1 MAQRMN
7 DGPTWRP
14 RLKKDGTPVYLSI
27 AEALEADIK
36 ASVLKAGDRLPP
48 QRDLA
53 DFLHVN
59 LTTVTKALKICERK
73 GLISATVG
81 RGTFIA
87 SDSGSAEPSAAP
99 EGESNGELIELGKL
113 HPFCAPSELVAES
126 IGRLAQ
132 NNRIGSYLEY
142 DEPKWGKSHCETGVE
157 WLKRF
162 NIHANA
168 DDIVIASG
176 AQNALAV
183 TLLSLFQAGDKIGTD
198 SLTYMGF
205 KNLAT
210 LFGIRLIPIG
220 AKGNCMSAEALG
232 RACTAEGLKG
242 LYIMPE
248 CHNPTTATL
257 PLPLRQ
263 KIAQVVRK
271 NQLVLIEDDTYSFLE
286 NTALP
291 PVSNFV
297 PEQSIAIGSTSKSLW
312 PGLRVAFMTVA
323 PQFRD
328 RIDRGIYSVNL
339 NTSHFN
345 VEIVA
350 DLMETGMA
358 DQLLSTKRQEAE
370 ARNVIV
376 DERLEGFT
384 VHGNKRDYFRWLVLP
399 AGWTGKEFELCAKVS
414 GVQLFC
420 AERFAVGSSPVPAAM
435 RIATAS
441 ARSRRELIQG
451 LTIVKSL
458 LEKKPD
464 ASALAI

>member
-1 MAQRMN
+1 MN

-14 RLKKDGTPVYLSI
+14 RLKEDGTPVYLSI

-53 DFLHVN
+53 DFLQVN
-59 LTTVTKALKICERK
+59 LTTVTKAFKICERK
-73 GLISATVG
+73 GLIGATVG
-81 RGTFIA
+81 RGTFVA
-87 SDSGSAEPSAAP
+87 SDSGCAEPSAPP
-99 EGESNGELIELGKL
+99 EGEAHGGLIELGTL
-113 HPFCAPSELVAES
+113 HPFCAQSGLVAES

-132 NNRIGSYLEY
+132 NNRLGSYLEY

-157 WLKRF
+157 WLARF
-162 NIHANA
+162 NIHAKA

-183 TLLSLFQAGDKIGTD
+183 TLLSLFQAGDKIGAD

-205 KNLAT
+205 KNLAAF
-210 LFGIRLIPIG
+210 FGIRLIPVG
-220 AKGNCMSAEALG
+220 AEENCMSAEALE
-232 RACTAEGLKG
+232 RACAAEGLKG

-248 CHNPTTATL
+248 CHNPTTATM

-271 NQLVLIEDDTYSFLE
+271 NRLVLIEDDTYSFLE

-291 PVSNFV
+291 PVSGLV
-297 PEQSIAIGSTSKSLW
+297 PGQSVAIASTSKSLG
-312 PGLRVAFMTVA
+312 PGLRVAFMAVA
-323 PQFRD
+323 PQFRN

-345 VEIVA
+345 VEIAA
-350 DLMETGMA
+350 DLVETGMA
-358 DQLLSTKRQEAE
+358 DRILTEKRQEAE
-370 ARNVIV
+370 ARNGIV
-376 DERLEGFT
+376 DELLEGFT
-384 VHGNKRDYFRWLVLP
+384 VQGNRRDYFRWLVLP
-399 AGWTGKEFELCAKVS
+399 SGWTGKEFELCAKVS

-420 AERFAVGSSPVPAAM
+420 AERFAVGSSPVPAAV

-441 ARSRRELIQG
+441 ARSRRELMQG